1 MSDATGGGDDGTLP
15 QWAMSFFEE
24 YGSPDR
30 GELGDVFHGPLL
42 DRKYGLRKDDLVE
55 ILLDSR
61 MLPEGRDPWIKGM
74 MVGGRSSSID
84 ILDEDRGFRSIS
96 RDAIVEIRLVTHLR
110 KSYIEDEEL
119 LKFEKEDM
127 KRRSEVHEMAEKTSE
142 GHGNSLSWG

>member
-1 MSDATGGGDDGTLP
+1 MSDAAGKDGGGDLP
-15 QWAMSFFEE
+15 QWAKSFFEE
-24 YGSPDR
+24 YGSPDL

-55 ILLDSR
+55 VLLDCR
-61 MLPEGRDPWIKGM
+61 MLPEGRDPWIRGM

-84 ILDEDRGFRSIS
+84 IVDEEGEFRSIS
-96 RDAIVEIRLVTHLR
+96 REAIVEVRLITHLR
-110 KSYIEDEEL
+110 KAYIEDEEL

-142 GHGNSLSWG
+142 GHGNNLSWG